1 MFSWPSLLLLA
12 SPVAALPPDKIVRP
26 QANAS
31 EAAADVIVVRA
42 ERLPPDRS
50 MPAQISLDQAA
61 LGSSIGL
68 RLDEAVRVA
77 PGVGLFRRT
86 ASGPANATIQG
97 LSLRP
102 IAPNGAGRALVSLDG
117 VPQNDPFG
125 SWVFWVRHDPLF
137 LERVDIRRGAAG
149 AGFGPFALTGALDLV
164 EARGGRA
171 RLRLSAGGQG
181 GVQLA
186 ARGSVTAGNSTLT
199 AMASYETNDGTIPV
213 SPAQRG
219 VVDLPADFTAATL
232 TLVSEIPADNGQWSF
247 RVSAFAEEKGAGTL
261 GGSSAASG
269 ADVSGARKLAGV
281 WGQARLIL
289 FAQTRDFA
297 NQTVSVAADRAS
309 VTPALDQY
317 QTPASALG
325 GSLIYAPA
333 YPNWSPRW
341 TVDWRHSDGD
351 TREYFRFIG
360 SGFTRARIAGGE
372 QDLLGLGL
380 DVPRLFHSNDE
391 HMGLDATL
399 RLDRWANDRARRM
412 ETDRAT
418 GAVTLSET
426 ASARQGQVVTG
437 RLSVFAWRGQARVSL
452 FRTFRPP
459 SLNELH
465 RPFRVGN
472 DVTEA
477 NADLVPEVLEG
488 LDVDLK
494 ARWQG
499 LGGDWAGSL
508 TLYASKLQDPIT
520 NVTIGVGPGLLP
532 RVGFLPAGGT
542 LRQRLNAGEI
552 QAMGLEAGLTWVAT
566 GTGPRPEIELR
577 VSMVDADVDGGRLL
591 PALTGLRP
599 AQSAPWASYV
609 GLTLPLRAGPQLTVA
624 LRGEGARFE
633 DDLNTRR
640 LKAYQAFDVRVSWPL
655 RPDLDMFV
663 SGENVTGTSIMTAIS
678 GAGILSQT
686 STPLWRIGLTITR

>member
-12 SPVAALPPDKIVRP
+12 SPTAALPTQSLLGPSATEI
-26 QANAS
+26 
-31 EAAADVIVVRA
+31 EAASDVIVVRA
-42 ERLPPDRS
+42 ERLPADRS
-50 MPAQISLDQAA
+50 MSAQISLNQAA

-68 RLDEAVRVA
+68 RLDEALRIA
-77 PGVGLFRRT
+77 PGASLFRRT
-86 ASGPANATIQG
+86 SSGPANATIQG

-137 LERVDIRRGAAG
+137 LERVDVRRGAAG
-149 AGFGPFALTGALDLV
+149 AGFGPLALTGALDLV
-164 EARGGRA
+164 EVRGGPA

-181 GVQLA
+181 AVQLA
-186 ARGSVTAGNSTLT
+186 ARGSATAGNGTIT
-199 AMASYETNDGTIPV
+199 AMASFETSDGLIPV
-213 SPAQRG
+213 GPSQRG
-219 VVDLPADFTAATL
+219 LVDLPADFTASTL
-232 TLVSEIPADNGQWSF
+232 TLVSEIPAQNGQWSF
-247 RVSAFAEEKGAGTL
+247 RVSGFKEEKGAGTL
-261 GGSSAASG
+261 GANSAAQG
-269 ADVSGARKLAGV
+269 VDFSGARKLEGD

-317 QTPASALG
+317 ETPASALG

-333 YPNWSPRW
+333 MRRWSPRW
-341 TVDWRHSDGD
+341 TLDWRHSEGE
-351 TREYFRFIG
+351 TRELFRFIG
-360 SGFTRARIAGGE
+360 NGYTRTRIAGGQ
-372 QDLLGLGL
+372 QDLIGLGL
-380 DVPRLFHSNDE
+380 DLPRFWQSNDE
-391 HMGLDATL
+391 RIGLDATL
-399 RLDRWANDRARRM
+399 RLDRWAHNRAKRL
-412 ETDRAT
+412 EADRAT
-418 GAVTLSET
+418 GTFTLSET
-426 ASARQGQVVTG
+426 PVDQEGHVATG
-437 RLSVFAWRGQARVSL
+437 RVSLFAWGGQARVSL

-488 LDVDLK
+488 LDIDLK
-494 ARWQG
+494 NQWQG
-499 LGGDWAGSL
+499 LGGDWTGIV
-508 TLYASKLQDPIT
+508 TLYASRLKDPIT
-520 NVTIGVGPGLLP
+520 NVTIGVGPGALP

-542 LRQRLNAGEI
+542 LRQRLNAGQIE
-552 QAMGLEAGLTWVAT
+552 AKGLEAGLTWVAK
-566 GTGPRPEIELR
+566 GTGPRPEVALR
-577 VSMVDADVDGGRLL
+577 LAVVDAEVAGGRLL

-640 LKAYQAFDVRVSWPL
+640 LKAYQALDLRASWAL
-655 RPDLDMFV
+655 RRDLDMFI
-663 SGENVTGTSIMTAIS
+663 SGENVTGTRIATAIS
-678 GAGILSQT
+678 GAGILSET
-686 STPLWRIGLTITR
+686 STPLWRIGFTITR

>member
-12 SPVAALPPDKIVRP
+12 SPAAALPSETI
-26 QANAS
+26 AS
-31 EAAADVIVVRA
+31 ARTTEPEAATDVIVVRA

-68 RLDEAVRVA
+68 RLDEALRVA
-77 PGVGLFRRT
+77 PGAGLFRRT

-149 AGFGPFALTGALDLV
+149 AGFGPLALTGALDLV
-164 EARGGRA
+164 EARGGPS
-171 RLRLSAGGQG
+171 RLRLSASGQG
-181 GVQLA
+181 AVQFA
-186 ARGSVTAGNSTLT
+186 ARVSVTAGNGTMT
-199 AMASYETNDGTIPV
+199 AMTSYETNDGLIPV

-247 RVSAFAEEKGAGTL
+247 RVSGFTEEKGAGTL
-261 GGSSAASG
+261 GGSSAARG
-269 ADVSGARKLAGV
+269 ADLSSARKLAGV

-297 NQTVSVAADRAS
+297 NQTVSVAADRTS

-317 QTPASALG
+317 ETPSSALG

-333 YPNWSPRW
+333 FEHWSPRW
-341 TVDWRHSDGD
+341 TLDWRHGDGE
-351 TREYFRFIG
+351 TREFFRFIG
-360 SGFTRARIAGGE
+360 TGYTRARVAGGE

-380 DVPRLFHSNDE
+380 DVPRLFLSNDE
-391 HMGLDATL
+391 QMGLDATL
-399 RLDRWANDRARRM
+399 RLDRWAHDRARRL
-412 ETDRAT
+412 EADRAT
-418 GAVTLSET
+418 GEVTLLEVPV
-426 ASARQGQVVTG
+426 ARQGHVATG
-437 RLSVFAWRGQARVSL
+437 RLSVFAGSGQARVSL

-477 NADLVPEVLEG
+477 NADLVPEVLDG
-488 LDVDLK
+488 LDVDLET
-494 ARWQG
+494 RWQG
-499 LGGDWAGSL
+499 LGGDWTGSL
-508 TLYASKLQDPIT
+508 TLYANKLQDPIT
-520 NVTIGVGPGLLP
+520 NVTIGAGPGVLP

-552 QAMGLEAGLTWVAT
+552 QATGLEAGLTWVAT
-566 GTGPRPEIELR
+566 GTGPRPELELR
-577 VSMVDADVDGGRLL
+577 VSMVDAEVDGGRLL

-609 GLTLPLRAGPQLTVA
+609 GLTLPLRAGPKLTVA

-640 LKAYQAFDVRVSWPL
+640 LKAYQALDVRASWPL
-655 RPDLDMFV
+655 RPDLDAFV
-663 SGENVTGTSIMTAIS
+663 SGENVTGTSITSAIS

-686 STPLWRIGLTITR
+686 STPQWRIGLTITR

>member
-1 MFSWPSLLLLA
+1 MFSWPSLFLLA
-12 SPVAALPPDKIVRP
+12 SPATALPPLSSVG
-26 QANAS
+26 AS
-31 EAAADVIVVRA
+31 ATETEAASDVIVVRA
-42 ERLPPDRS
+42 ERLPSDRS
-50 MPAQISLDQAA
+50 MSAQISLDQAA

-68 RLDEAVRVA
+68 RLDEALRIA
-77 PGVGLFRRT
+77 PGASLFRRT
-86 ASGPANATIQG
+86 SSGPANGTIQG

-149 AGFGPFALTGALDLV
+149 AGFGPLALTGALDLV
-164 EARGGRA
+164 EVRGGPA

-181 GVQLA
+181 AVQLA
-186 ARGSVTAGNSTLT
+186 ARGSLTADSGTLT
-199 AMASYETNDGTIPV
+199 AMGSYESNDGLIPV
-213 SPAQRG
+213 SSAQRG
-219 VVDLPADFTAATL
+219 TVDLPANFTASTL

-247 RVSAFAEEKGAGTL
+247 RVSGFEEEKGAGTL
-261 GGSSAASG
+261 GGSSAARG
-269 ADVSGARKLAGV
+269 ADVSGARKLEGD

-317 QTPASALG
+317 ETPASALG

-333 YPNWSPRW
+333 SRRWNPRW
-341 TVDWRHSDGD
+341 TLDWRHSEGE
-351 TREYFRFIG
+351 TRELFRFIG
-360 SGFTRARIAGGE
+360 NGFTRTRIAGGQ
-372 QDLLGLGL
+372 QDLFGLGL
-380 DVPRLFHSNDE
+380 DVPRLWQSDDE
-391 HMGLDATL
+391 QSGLDATL
-399 RLDRWANDRARRM
+399 RLDRWAHDRATRL
-412 ETDRAT
+412 EADRAT
-418 GAVTLSET
+418 GSMTLSET
-426 ASARQGQVVTG
+426 PVDRKGQVATARVS
-437 RLSVFAWRGQARVSL
+437 LFAWGGQARVSL

-477 NADLVPEVLEG
+477 NADLVPEVLDG
-488 LDVDLK
+488 LDLDFK
-494 ARWQG
+494 KQWQG
-499 LGGDWAGSL
+499 LGGDWTGSL

-520 NVTIGVGPGLLP
+520 NVTIGVGPGILP

-542 LRQRLNAGEI
+542 LRQRLNAGEV
-552 QAMGLEAGLTWVAT
+552 QASGFEAGLTWVST
-566 GTGPRPEIELR
+566 GTGPQPEVALR
-577 VSMVDADVDGGRLL
+577 LSMVDAEVAGGRLL

-609 GLTLPLRAGPQLTVA
+609 GLTLPLRAGPRLTVA
-624 LRGEGARFE
+624 LRGEGGRFE
-633 DDLNTRR
+633 DDLNTRK
-640 LKAYQAFDVRVSWPL
+640 LKAYQALDLRASWPV
-655 RPDLDMFV
+655 RRDLDVFV
-663 SGENVTGTSIMTAIS
+663 SGENVTGTRILTAIS
-678 GAGILSQT
+678 GAGILSDT
-686 STPLWRIGLTITR
+686 STPLWRIGITTTQ

>member
-12 SPVAALPPDKIVRP
+12 SPAEALPPDTIVR
-26 QANAS
+26 ARAS
-31 EAAADVIVVRA
+31 EAAAAADVIVVRA

-61 LGSSIGL
+61 LGFGIGL
-68 RLDEAVRVA
+68 RLDEALRVA

-137 LERVDIRRGAAG
+137 LDRVDIRRGAAG
-149 AGFGPFALTGALDLV
+149 AGFGPLALTGALDLV
-164 EARGGRA
+164 EARGGPA
-171 RLRLSAGGQG
+171 RLRLSAGGLG

-186 ARGSVTAGNSTLT
+186 ARGSITAGNGTMT
-199 AMASYETNDGTIPV
+199 AMTSHESNDGLIPV

-219 VVDLPADFTAATL
+219 VVDLPADFRASTL
-232 TLVSEIPADNGQWSF
+232 TLVSEIPADYGQWSF
-247 RVSAFAEEKGAGTL
+247 RVSGFGEEKGAGTL
-261 GGSSAASG
+261 GGSSAARG
-269 ADVSGARKLAGV
+269 ADINGALKLEGD
-281 WGQARLIL
+281 WGQARLIV

-297 NQTVSVAADRAS
+297 NQTVSVAPERAS

-317 QTPASALG
+317 ETPSSALG

-333 YPNWSPRW
+333 FEHGSPRW
-341 TVDWRHSDGD
+341 TLEWRHSEGE
-351 TREYFRFIG
+351 TRELFRFMG
-360 SGFTRARIAGGE
+360 TGFTRTRVAGGQ

-380 DVPRLFHSNDE
+380 DVPRLFLFDDE
-391 HMGLDATL
+391 QMGLDLTL
-399 RLDRWANDRARRM
+399 RLDRWVHDRARRL

-418 GAVTLSET
+418 GAVTLSELPD
-426 ASARQGQVVTG
+426 ARQGHVATG
-437 RLSVFAWRGQARVSL
+437 RVSVFAWGGQARVSL

-477 NADLVPEVLEG
+477 NADLVPEVLDG
-488 LDVDLK
+488 LDVDLR
-494 ARWQG
+494 ARWRG
-499 LGGDWAGSL
+499 LGGTWTGSL
-508 TLYASKLQDPIT
+508 TLYASQLQDPIT
-520 NVTIGVGPGLLP
+520 NVTIGAGPGVLP

-552 QAMGLEAGLTWVAT
+552 QATGLEAGLTWVAT

-577 VSMVDADVDGGRLL
+577 LSMVDGEVDGGHLL

-609 GLTLPLRAGPQLTVA
+609 GVTLPLRAGPQLTLA
-624 LRGEGARFE
+624 LRGEGTRFE

-640 LKAYQAFDVRVSWPL
+640 LKAYQALDVRASWPL
-655 RPDLDMFV
+655 RPDLEVFV
-663 SGENVTGTSIMTAIS
+663 SSENVTGNPITTAIS
-678 GAGILSQT
+678 GAGILSET
-686 STPLWRIGLTITR
+686 STPLWRIGLTIMR

>member
-1 MFSWPSLLLLA
+1 MFFWPSLLLLA
-12 SPVAALPPDKIVRP
+12 SPAGALPPETIVR
-26 QANAS
+26 ARAI
-31 EAAADVIVVRA
+31 EAATADVIVVRA

-50 MPAQISLDQAA
+50 MPAQISLDHAA
-61 LGSSIGL
+61 LGSAIGL
-68 RLDEAVRVA
+68 RLDEALRVA

-149 AGFGPFALTGALDLV
+149 AGFGPLALTGALDLV
-164 EARGGRA
+164 EARGGPS

-181 GVQLA
+181 AVQFA
-186 ARGSVTAGNSTLT
+186 ARGSVTADNRTLT
-199 AMASYETNDGTIPV
+199 AMTSYETNDGLIPV

-219 VVDLPADFTAATL
+219 AVDLPAEFAASTL
-232 TLVSEIPADNGQWSF
+232 TLVGEIPADQGQWSF
-247 RVSAFAEEKGAGTL
+247 RLSGFEEEKGAGT
-261 GGSSAASG
+261 SG
-269 ADVSGARKLAGV
+269 ASSSTGGADLSGARKLEGD
-281 WGQARLIL
+281 WGQARLIV
-289 FAQTRDFA
+289 FAQTRNFA
-297 NQTVSVAADRAS
+297 NQTVSVAQDRAS

-317 QTPASALG
+317 ETPSSALG

-333 YPNWSPRW
+333 FPRWSPRW
-341 TVDWRHSDGD
+341 TLDWRHSEGE
-351 TREYFRFIG
+351 TRELFRYIG
-360 SGFTRARIAGGE
+360 NAFTRTRIAGGQ
-372 QDLLGLGL
+372 QDLIGLGL
-380 DVPRLFHSNDE
+380 DVPRLWQSDDE
-391 HMGLDATL
+391 QMGLDATL
-399 RLDRWANDRARRM
+399 RLDRWAHDRAKRL
-412 ETDRAT
+412 ESDRAS

-426 ASARQGQVVTG
+426 SVDREGHVATG
-437 RLSVFAWRGQARVSL
+437 RVSLFAWGGQARVSL

-477 NADLVPEVLEG
+477 NADLVPEVLDG
-488 LDVDLK
+488 LDLDLNGQ
-494 ARWQG
+494 RQG
-499 LGGDWAGSL
+499 LDGTWTGRL
-508 TLYASKLQDPIT
+508 TLYASKLRDPIT
-520 NVTIGVGPGLLP
+520 NVTIGAGPGVLP

-542 LRQRLNAGEI
+542 LRQRFNAGQI
-552 QAMGLEAGLTWVAT
+552 QATGLEAGLNWVAE
-566 GTGPRPEIELR
+566 GQGPRPQIDLR
-577 VSMVDADVDGGRLL
+577 FSMVDAEVDGGRLL

-609 GLTLPLRAGPQLTVA
+609 GLMLPLRAGPQLTLA
-624 LRGEGARFE
+624 LRSEGTRFE

-640 LKAYQAFDVRVSWPL
+640 LKAYQALDVRLSWSL
-655 RPDLDMFV
+655 RRDVDLFV
-663 SGENVTGTSIMTAIS
+663 SGENVAGMPVTTAIS
-678 GAGILSQT
+678 GAGIRSET
-686 STPLWRIGLTITR
+686 STPQWRIGLTITR

>member
-12 SPVAALPPDKIVRP
+12 SPATALPQDTIVSARATEP
-26 QANAS
+26 EAAS
-31 EAAADVIVVRA
+31 EVIVVRA

-50 MPAQISLDQAA
+50 MRAQISLDETM

-68 RLDEAVRVA
+68 RLDEALRVA
-77 PGVGLFRRT
+77 PGAGLFRRT
-86 ASGPANATIQG
+86 ASGSANATIQG

-137 LERVDIRRGAAG
+137 LERVDVRRGAAG
-149 AGFGPFALTGALDLV
+149 AGFGPLALTGALDLV
-164 EARGGRA
+164 EARGGPA

-181 GVQLA
+181 AMQVA
-186 ARGSVTAGNSTLT
+186 ARGSVAAGGGTIT
-199 AMASYETNDGTIPV
+199 AMASYETSDGLVPV
-213 SPAQRG
+213 SPVQRG
-219 VVDLPADFTAATL
+219 KVDLPADFNASTL
-232 TLVSEIPADNGQWSF
+232 TLVTEIPADNGQWSF
-247 RVSAFAEEKGAGTL
+247 RVSGFEEEKGAGTS
-261 GGSSAASG
+261 GGRSAARG
-269 ADVSGARKLAGV
+269 ADLSGARKLQGD

-297 NQTVSVAADRAS
+297 NQTTSVSIDRAS
-309 VTPALDQY
+309 VTPALDQFE
-317 QTPASALG
+317 TPASALG
-325 GSLIYAPA
+325 GSVIYAPA
-333 YPNWSPRW
+333 LARWSPRW
-341 TVDWRHSDGD
+341 TLDWRHSEGE
-351 TREYFRFIG
+351 TRELFRFIG
-360 SGFTRARIAGGE
+360 TGFTRTRVAGG
-372 QDLLGLGL
+372 QQGLLGFGL
-380 DVPRLFHSNDE
+380 DVPRAILSKDE
-391 HMGLDATL
+391 QFGLDATL
-399 RLDRWANDRARRM
+399 RLDRWAHYGAKRL

-426 ASARQGQVVTG
+426 SRDREGYVATG
-437 RLSVFAWRGQARVSL
+437 RLSTFAWGGKARISL

-477 NADLVPEVLEG
+477 NADLVPEVLDG
-488 LDVDLK
+488 VDVDLK
-494 ARWQG
+494 ADWQG

-520 NVTIGVGPGLLP
+520 NVTIGVGPGVLP

-552 QAMGLEAGLTWVAT
+552 QAKGLEAGLTWMAD
-566 GTGPRPEIELR
+566 GTGPQPAVEMRL
-577 VSMVDADVDGGRLL
+577 SLVDAEVDGGRLL
-591 PALTGLRP
+591 PALNGLRP

-609 GLTLPLRAGPQLTVA
+609 GLTLPFRAGPQLNVA
-624 LRGEGARFE
+624 LRGEGARYE
-633 DDLNTRR
+633 DDLNTRK
-640 LKAYQAFDVRVSWPL
+640 LKAYQALDLRVSWPV
-655 RPDLDMFV
+655 RRDTEVFA
-663 SGENVTGTSIMTAIS
+663 SAENITGTPIMTAIS
-678 GAGILSQT
+678 GAGILSET
-686 STPLWRIGLTITR
+686 STPLWRVGLTFTR

>member
-12 SPVAALPPDKIVRP
+12 SPATALPPESIVSAR
-26 QANAS
+26 ANEPEAAS
-31 EAAADVIVVRA
+31 EVVVVRA

-50 MPAQISLDQAA
+50 MRAQISLDETT

-68 RLDEAVRVA
+68 RLDEALRAV
-77 PGVGLFRRT
+77 PGAGMFRRT

-137 LERVDIRRGAAG
+137 LERVDVRRGAAG
-149 AGFGPFALTGALDLV
+149 AGFGPLALTGALDLLEV
-164 EARGGRA
+164 RGGPA

-181 GVQLA
+181 AMQVA
-186 ARGSVTAGNSTLT
+186 ARGSVAAGAGTIT
-199 AMASYETNDGTIPV
+199 AMTSYEASDGLIPV

-219 VVDLPADFTAATL
+219 KVDLAADFTASTL
-232 TLVSEIPADNGQWSF
+232 TLVSEIPTDNGQWSF
-247 RVSAFAEEKGAGTL
+247 RVSGFEEEKGAGTL
-261 GGSSAASG
+261 GGRSTARG
-269 ADVSGARKLAGV
+269 ADLSGARKLEGD
-281 WGQARLIL
+281 WGQARLIV

-297 NQTVSVAADRAS
+297 NQTTSVSVDRAS
-309 VTPALDQY
+309 VTPALDQFE
-317 QTPASALG
+317 TPASALG
-325 GSLIYAPA
+325 GSFIFAPA
-333 YPNWSPRW
+333 FAGWSPRW
-341 TVDWRHSDGD
+341 TLDWRHSEGE
-351 TREYFRFIG
+351 TRELFRFIG
-360 SGFTRARIAGGE
+360 TGFTRTRVAGGQ
-372 QDLLGLGL
+372 QDLLGIGL
-380 DVPRLFHSNDE
+380 DVPRLLQSADE
-391 HMGLDATL
+391 QLGIDATL
-399 RLDRWANDRARRM
+399 RLDRWAHDGAKRL

-426 ASARQGQVVTG
+426 SQDREGYIATG
-437 RLSVFAWRGQARVSL
+437 RLSAFVWGGKARASL

-488 LDVDLK
+488 LDIDLR
-494 ARWQG
+494 ADWQG
-499 LGGDWAGSL
+499 LGGAWAGSL

-520 NVTIGVGPGLLP
+520 NVTIGVGPGVLP

-552 QAMGLEAGLTWVAT
+552 QAKGLEAGLTWVAA
-566 GTGPRPEIELR
+566 GTGPQPGVEMRL
-577 VSMVDADVDGGRLL
+577 SLVDAEVDGGRLL
-591 PALTGLRP
+591 PALNGLRP

-609 GLTLPLRAGPQLTVA
+609 GLTLPFKAGPQLKVA
-624 LRGEGARFE
+624 LRGEGVRFE
-633 DDLNTRR
+633 DDLNTRK
-640 LKAYQAFDVRVSWPL
+640 LKAYQALDLRASWLLKPNLDV
-655 RPDLDMFV
+655 FV
-663 SGENVTGTSIMTAIS
+663 SGENVTGTRIMTAIS
-678 GAGILSQT
+678 GAGILSET
-686 STPLWRIGLTITR
+686 STPLWRVGLTFTQ